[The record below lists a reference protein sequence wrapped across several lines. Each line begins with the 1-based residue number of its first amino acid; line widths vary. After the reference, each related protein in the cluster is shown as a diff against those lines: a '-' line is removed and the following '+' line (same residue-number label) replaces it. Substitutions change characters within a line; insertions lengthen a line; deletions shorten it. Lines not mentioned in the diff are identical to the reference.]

1 LLFKE
6 ELLRQAK
13 NEKKLKEQLAT
24 VKLQLK
30 SEKRVSASLR
40 KKVKTV
46 TSLRYRSS
54 LIKNE
59 FLSRFSAPKTN
70 FFLRRNKR
78 AKQWTEPDI
87 IDALTLRGFSKRAY
101 QFLRKKQLLPLPGL
115 STLRN
120 WVKNFKCYPGI
131 QNDLLKVLET
141 KLSGELPDDYRDA
154 ILSFDEMSI
163 KNCYEYHHGQ
173 DKVYGPH
180 KKLQLVVLRGLFH
193 KWKLQVFY
201 AFDTPMNKK
210 LLFELITEIEKH
222 KAIIRGA
229 SADLGNHTVL
239 SQLGLTKDQ
248 PWFQH
253 PTNSTRKIFF
263 FPDAPH
269 LLKLL
274 RNHLIDQGLQ
284 WSDGTKL
291 EKKDFENL
299 LEKDGNEKKILPRL
313 TQEHIYCKNNAR
325 QRVRMAAQLLSHST
339 ATAMKT
345 LFPSKAREADFIEL
359 VDSW

>member
-1 LLFKE
+1 LKRKDNE
-6 ELLRQAK
+6 E
-13 NEKKLKEQLAT
+13 NLKRQLAT

-46 TSLRYRSS
+46 TSVKYRSS

-70 FFLRRNKR
+70 FFLKRNKR
-78 AKQWTEPDI
+78 AKHWSENDI

-101 QFLRKKQLLPLPGL
+101 QFLRKKELLPLPGL
-115 STLRN
+115 STLRS

-131 QNDLLKVLET
+131 QTDLLKVLET
-141 KLSGELPDDYRDA
+141 KLSGELPDDYQDS

-201 AFDTPMNKK
+201 AFDTTMTKK
-210 LLFELITEIEKH
+210 LLSELITEIEKH
-222 KAIIRGA
+222 RAIVRGVA
-229 SADLGNHTVL
+229 ADLGNHTFL

-248 PWFQH
+248 SWFQH
-253 PTNSTRKIFF
+253 PTDETRKIYF

-284 WSDGTKL
+284 WSNGTTL
-291 EKKDFENL
+291 EKKDLENL
-299 LEKDGNEKKILPRL
+299 LAKDANEKKILPRL
-313 TQEHIYCKNNAR
+313 TPEHLYCKNNAR

-345 LFPSKAREADFIEL
+345 LYPSKAREADFIEL